1 MNESLKSLD
10 APAMFDAHCH
20 LQDTAFDADRDAVI
34 AESELAG
41 VSHFLVPATDSASFE
56 PALNLMQTH
65 EHIYCG
71 LGIHPHSADEW
82 NSGIRELI
90 QHAVETHPKI
100 VAIGE
105 IGLDYHYDFSPRE
118 VQRKAFSEQIEL
130 AIELQKP
137 IVIHTRESE
146 EDVFRI
152 VEEHYASLPAEA
164 PRGQFHCFSA
174 GMDRMQQAISLGF
187 HVSFTGNIT
196 FKNSNLM
203 DVVKETPLDRLLIET
218 DSPYLTPAPNRG
230 KRNSPAML
238 PFIAHK
244 VSELK
249 QEDISIIMRQTFAN
263 AHSLFRI
270 SPGSIRRSI
279 ALLICAFGLL
289 IGATNAFAQQPAGVA
304 PPDSVLTSERRKA
317 EELRIKQEA
326 ELAKE
331 AEQRRQ
337 DSIKSAQ
344 NEQLDAQAKAREQIR
359 EDSVRVAQ
367 QIADQAR
374 QAAFLETPEPW
385 RAVGIGFSGGV
396 GSMQTNLGIP
406 ELPATSVFSYGIALT
421 TELTRRLDLEI
432 SFVHFTISD
441 NFPNDSVF
449 NYVNGQGPPTPPSYP
464 YRPFDTSATHPSE
477 YHPNGATHLLQSETL
492 GTSIF
497 GLDLHYDIT
506 RPASAIKFYLGI
518 GYEYLAFRSSQQYL
532 TMLSPTQASSNV
544 STFEQDWNRSGLKL
558 LFGMKHEFELGSG
571 YTLEP
576 FAQIGATGVFG
587 GEQQDKAFVF
597 QPGQPIITVNV
608 DAGISLYYGW
618 WGVPRQ

>member
-1 MNESLKSLD
+1 MNESLNRHD
-10 APAMFDAHCH
+10 TPTMFDAHCH
-20 LQDTAFDADRDAVI
+20 LQDAAFDGDRNEMI

-41 VSHFLVPATDSASFE
+41 VTHFLVPATDFASFE
-56 PALNLMQTH
+56 ATLKLIQSH
-65 EHIYCG
+65 EHAYCA
-71 LGIHPHSADEW
+71 LGIHPHSANEW
-82 NSGIRELI
+82 NSEVRGRIRSSVQNE
-90 QHAVETHPKI
+90 PKI

-137 IVIHTRESE
+137 IVIHTRKSE
-146 EDVFRI
+146 EDVFQI
-152 VEEHYASLPAEA
+152 VEEHYASLPPET

-174 GMDRMQQAISLGF
+174 GMDWMQRAVSLGF

-196 FKNSNLM
+196 FKNSNLT
-203 DVVKETPLDRLLIET
+203 DVVRETPLDRILIET
-218 DSPYLTPAPNRG
+218 DSPYLTPDPNRG

-238 PFIAHK
+238 PLIARK

-249 QEDISIIMRQTFAN
+249 HQDISIIMRQTFAN
-263 AHSLFRI
+263 AQSLFRI
-270 SPGSIRRSI
+270 SPGSIRRSL
-279 ALLICAFGLL
+279 ALLICACGL
-289 IGATNAFAQQPAGVA
+289 IAGATNALAQQPAGVA
-304 PPDSVLTSERRKA
+304 PPDSVMTSERRKA
-317 EELRIKQEA
+317 EELRLKQES

-337 DSIKSAQ
+337 DSIKTAQ
-344 NEQLDAQAKAREQIR
+344 KDQLDAQAKAREQVR
-359 EDSVRVAQ
+359 EDSIRVAG
-367 QIADQAR
+367 QIADQVR

-385 RAVGIGFSGGV
+385 RAIGIGFSGGV

-406 ELPATSVFSYGIALT
+406 ELPATSVFSYGIALS
-421 TELTRRLDLEI
+421 TELTRRLDLEV
-432 SFVHFTISD
+432 SFLHFAISD

-449 NYVNGQGPPTPPSYP
+449 NYVNGQGAPTPPAYP

-497 GLDLHYDIT
+497 GFDLHYTIT

-518 GYEYLAFRSSQQYL
+518 GYEYLVFRSSQQYL

-558 LFGMKHEFELGSG
+558 LFGMKHDFELGGG

-587 GEQQDKAFVF
+587 GEQQDKTFVF

-608 DAGISLYYGW
+608 DAGISIYYGW